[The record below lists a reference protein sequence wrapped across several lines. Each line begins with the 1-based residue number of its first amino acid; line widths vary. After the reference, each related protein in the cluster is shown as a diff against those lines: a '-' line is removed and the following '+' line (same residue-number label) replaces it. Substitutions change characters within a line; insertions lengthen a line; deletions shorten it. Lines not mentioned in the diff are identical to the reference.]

1 MLERAYAFFYKQWL
15 KTVRGW
21 AESAWITVY
30 PLVALFTAGF
40 FLQFVKGDPT
50 AVVYLIGGTFAWNFY
65 NLCQKGVTYG
75 LLYDVWDHC
84 LKHSMTSTA
93 TVFDFVLGN
102 AAFGFVTALFSFAVS
117 DVLSIIFFHFDMLSA
132 GPVLFVSFLIIL
144 LYSIAEALVIN
155 SLVVLKGYQFVSLTW
170 ILTGIVMV
178 LSAVYYP
185 VEVLPPL
192 VQPISAILPT
202 TYAIEAFRNAMLGKE
217 FVSDAATGL
226 VLSIIYALASM
237 ALFSYAIKRSK
248 QTGFLSKL

>member
-15 KTVRGW
+15 KTLRGW

-50 AVVYLIGGTFAWNFY
+50 AAVYLIGGTFAWNFY

-84 LKHSMTSTA
+84 LKHAMVSTA

-102 AAFGFVTALFSFAVS
+102 AAFGFVTALFSFAIS
-117 DVLSIIFFHFDMLSA
+117 DILSIYFFHFDMLSA
-132 GPVLFVSFLIIL
+132 GPVLAIAFLTIL
-144 LYSIAEALVIN
+144 FYSIAEALVIN
-155 SLVVLKGYQFVSLTW
+155 SLVVLKGYQYVSLTW

-185 VEVLPPL
+185 VEVLPAAIR
-192 VQPISAILPT
+192 PISAILPT
-202 TYAIEAFRNAMLGKE
+202 TYAMEAFRNAMLGKE
-217 FVSDAATGL
+217 FLFGALVGF
-226 VLSIIYALASM
+226 VLSIGYAAASM

-248 QTGFLSKL
+248 QTGFIAKL